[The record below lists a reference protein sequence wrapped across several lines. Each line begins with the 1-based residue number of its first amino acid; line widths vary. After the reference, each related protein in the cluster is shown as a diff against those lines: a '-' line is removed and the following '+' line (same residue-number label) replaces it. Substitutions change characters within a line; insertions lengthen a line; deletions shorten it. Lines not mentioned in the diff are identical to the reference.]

1 METEEAWDLFRSHA
15 ADELR
20 KSASMAGQMDTLA
33 AQLHDIQTGVDRLTT
48 LLPRLMGDDAAID
61 AANADA
67 SEAGGADI
75 NAALGAPEDD
85 EDPFAGLGDEGGMG
99 GAPDEAPAEESDIPA
114 EEDER
119 VDKAEDSDNKLDNV
133 GDESSTDTE
142 LPAGIEPG
150 VPEDDEDMG
159 GDVGEDIEA
168 EVTETPEG
176 ADVDIAEVPD
186 DIPEEEMAV
195 AEEPMPE
202 APTDDMD
209 FYAKMLA
216 FIIQAASKAQE
227 AGDSAS
233 YGAIAKGAGELTKSF
248 RDMAPALDSVMG
260 TDYFTKACSDSTDV
274 SGVEHPDDMMEKTD
288 MPEGAEITDGMEKTD
303 TKDPK
308 MPSVEDEKGKTPTS
322 ERKLGPSDLG
332 KSGMR
337 MNSIRDMMEKGCAAI
352 EDGMEKAD
360 ANMPEVPETGE
371 DRSVGGT
378 ASENAPEVPENGS
391 DRSVGGSASVGDD
404 GVIDPGSE
412 KSSIQKGDG
421 TGVTEQADDTASV
434 LTKGQDMPGVRI
446 QSIRD
451 MMMYKSASRPD
462 CIATANGDISTPEF
476 GSPQLRKSAKGT
488 SFREL
493 MLAGASPEQFV
504 EQDIARYNLFKAQGR
519 Y

>member
-1 METEEAWDLFRSHA
+1 MEVEEAWELFRSNQLA
-15 ADELR
+15 
-20 KSASMAGQMDTLA
+20 KSASITGQMDTMA
-33 AQLHDIQTGVDRLTT
+33 AQIHEIQTGVDRLTT
-48 LLPRLMGDDAAID
+48 LIPKLMGDEAAID

-67 SEAGGADI
+67 SALPDMMSMGDASGMGGDMMGAPDM
-75 NAALGAPEDD
+75 GAPEDTGEDSMPKEEEKDTRETASED
-85 EDPFAGLGDEGGMG
+85 EVEKADDTEEKNVLGDGG
-99 GAPDEAPAEESDIPA
+99 DEAAGDDYSGA
-114 EEDER
+114 DE
-119 VDKAEDSDNKLDNV
+119 L
-133 GDESSTDTE
+133 
-142 LPAGIEPG
+142 GIGGGEPEG
-150 VPEDDEDMG
+150 
-159 GDVGEDIEA
+159 GEDIEA

-248 RDMAPALDSVMG
+248 KDMAPALDSVMG
-260 TDYFTKACSDSTDV
+260 TDFFTKACSDSTDV

-288 MPEGAEITDGMEKTD
+288 IPEGAEITDGMEKTD
-303 TKDPK
+303 SKDPK
-308 MPSVEDEKGKTPTS
+308 MPDVEAEKGRTPTS

-391 DRSVGGSASVGDD
+391 DKSVGGSASVGDD

-476 GSPQLRKSAKGT
+476 GSPQLRKSAKGA